1 MALGWLG
8 LSEIEARRRGRRRH
22 CRTGCLSEV
31 FRVRA
36 ACSEIPAPELLQA
49 GKDVPISGFALRSG
63 IMANKANIDSKT
75 LAKLAGLAS
84 ALHLLPAEIGLPQLL
99 ALLTIASE
107 PGLSVNELADRLRMP
122 QQTASRHVAVL
133 AGRYQ
138 GMFGAMASEDAGRS
152 KLEPLITQEI
162 SQSDPRRRALIIS
175 TQGRALL
182 DAMADCLGHGRPRT

>member
-1 MALGWLG
+1 MMAKKV
-8 LSEIEARRRGRRRH
+8 
-22 CRTGCLSEV
+22 T
-31 FRVRA
+31 
-36 ACSEIPAPELLQA
+36 
-49 GKDVPISGFALRSG
+49 
-63 IMANKANIDSKT
+63 IDSKRR
-75 LAKLAGLAS
+75 AKLAGLAN

-99 ALLTIASE
+99 ALLAIAGE
-107 PGLSVNELADRLRMP
+107 PGLSVNELADRLGMP

-175 TQGRALL
+175 TQGRVLL
-182 DAMADCLGHGRPRT
+182 DAMADCLGHADDFSRHDGGAT